1 MLTSQTDRKGL
12 QKTYKFGGG
21 KNEII
26 ADDDGVAGFGY
37 IINAGGGD
45 DTIIGSDFTGIG
57 FTGLPFDSLTDDA
70 RTEFGDLLIGGDGS
84 DTIEGGLGN
93 DTIFGGNEDGSDSA
107 KGKDAEPRNLLF
119 GDANR
124 LVTAGTYTGGN
135 DVLVGGADGSN
146 VMFGDVQSADGT
158 GTFNGGNDILISG
171 MNADDSMVGD
181 FSSGS
186 ATHIGGSDTFVFGPN
201 NGADQIVDFGSVADF
216 TTDPTVAKDKINLE
230 ATAVLDFAALDTD
243 GNGVLDD
250 GDDNISVGVNTV
262 IDLGAETGGAADVN
276 TITIFG
282 ETALVAADFDFTTV
296 IDPLEALV

>member
-146 VMFGDVQSADGT
+146 LMVGDVGLVIGT
-158 GTFNGGNDILISG
+158 DIVNGGNDILISG
-171 MNADDSMVGD
+171 MNSDDNMTGD
-181 FSSGS
+181 FGGTPS
-186 ATHIGGSDTFVFGPN
+186 ATKITGEDTFVFGPS
-201 NGADQIVDFGSVADF
+201 NGADIITDFEKG
-216 TTDPTVAKDKINLE
+216 KDVINLE
-230 ATAVLDFAALDTD
+230 ATVLVDFTALDKDVD
-243 GNGVLDD
+243 GLADGVLDNAD
-250 GDDNISVGVNTV
+250 IHVTVTAVGDTI
-262 IDLGAETGGAADVN
+262 IDLGAAAGGASNVD
-276 TITIFG
+276 TIRVSGVTG
-282 ETALVAADFDFTTV
+282 LTAIDFDFATM
-296 IDPLEALV
+296 IDPLDALV